1 MDGMARFVR
10 RLWRTVLE
18 VCEAPPSSAAV
29 TGPLAQKAHQTIARV
44 SDDIGRRFHFNTPIA
59 AVMELV
65 NGLPRAGAQ
74 GSAGR
79 FAAGNADTPNHPHAP
94 HAADGP
100 RGRRLPRGPR
110 AEPRPESSDHMP
122 PRPTAASGC

>member
-59 AVMELV
+59 AVMGPVNELS
-65 NGLPRAGAQ
+65 RAGAPDP
-74 GSAGR
+74 AAP
-79 FAAGNADTPNHPHAP
+79 FAAGTAGSLVQPDAP
-94 HAADGP
+94 PVAAELLARGGP
-100 RGRRLPRGPR
+100 VR
-110 AEPRPESSDHMP
+110 APAR
-122 PRPTAASGC
+122 TLASAVA